1 TAIVRTLYARI
12 FAITIAIMFA
22 SSLIAFVATNVYYH
36 VHLKPINDQKVTHII
51 QNTVS
56 IYEQSAHQA
65 IDEYL
70 STLTDLG
77 YQFSLVDQKGNG
89 RCSGNPS
96 GIVTLDQ
103 TQIERV
109 LDGEVYRGIAN
120 YPWRLFITG
129 FLRNELQNAVGVPI
143 EVDGE
148 THALFTRQ

>member
-1 TAIVRTLYARI
+1 I

-56 IYEQSAHQA
+56 IYEQSAHQD

-77 YQFSLVDQKGNG
+77 YQFYLVDQKGNE
-89 RCSGNPS
+89 RFFCISFLN
-96 GIVTLDQ
+96 VTLDQ
-103 TQIERV
+103 SHTDRV
-109 LDGEVYRGIAN
+109 LDGVVYHWIAN

-129 FLRNELQNAVGVPI
+129 FFSNDLKNTVGVPI

-148 THALFTRQ
+148 THDLFTRHDT